1 MKTESAAHLKT
12 TDADSFYQEGYVILD
27 LFDDQW
33 LAQCRTLVL
42 ERINALCKKNG
53 ITPNDPN
60 WTLGDY
66 HEAVASDDSNHRTLM
81 KHADRYINLTEELA
95 APLYHP
101 TVLEILKH
109 YWGHS
114 NPMITHRAHEIEDA
128 DEGDYASC
136 FRFVRP
142 GVRDVTGVHV
152 DTYFG
157 ADADLYNQSLD
168 SCLRQQS
175 DDADLITIWF
185 PLVGFDERYSLRFAP
200 GTHLI
205 AHPLEAFV
213 KSPEFITKAVT
224 AEYEAQFD
232 HIRPKL
238 LPGQAIVFH
247 PNLMHGGSMN
257 DGDMT
262 RVSMEIRLHNPSPK
276 NLNTARRKIS

>member
-1 MKTESAAHLKT
+1 MKAQPATILESNTAE
-12 TDADSFYQEGYVILD
+12 SFYKEGYVILD

-33 LAQCRTLVL
+33 LTQCRTLVL
-42 ERINALCKKNG
+42 DRINALCEKNG
-53 ITPNDPN
+53 ITTKDPD
-60 WTLGDY
+60 WTLGKY
-66 HEAVASDDSNHRTLM
+66 HEVIASDDNVHRLLM
-81 KHADRYINLTEELA
+81 KHADRYINLTKELA

-114 NPMITHRAHEIEDA
+114 NPLITHRAHEIEDA
-128 DEGDYASC
+128 NEGENACC

-142 GVRDVTGVHV
+142 GVHDVTGVHV

-168 SCLRQQS
+168 SCLRQQA

-232 HIRPKL
+232 HVRPKL
-238 LPGQAIVFH
+238 RPGQAIVFH

-257 DGDMT
+257 EGDVT

-276 NLNTARRKIS
+276 HLVTVRRKTS